1 MKLKILTVSF
11 LSLFLFASPCFADKY
26 GVYVKVIEGAQ
37 GSFDKVSEK
46 VEGALRKANWRILA
60 SYDTGVPE
68 KCEFRSRVIIFSS
81 TGYENSILSHG
92 PKAAFALPLRVGVYE
107 DDAGINVAL
116 LNPVSINRTI
126 IDGTSAE
133 EKGITEFS
141 QVTMNSITNIIT
153 KAVAGNVVNEQMGE
167 IRSKGRIDGTYGG
180 DFVQKIK
187 EIYKSRSSSDTNFKK
202 IAGDV
207 KYGILN
213 NKKGW
218 RLVYTLNLFLQGV
231 VIYGI
236 TKEEMEANAFSI
248 IQDMQSTKQY
258 TLPVLYYNT
267 AFPIELIVYRE
278 GGNIK
283 VVALD
288 EMYRMN
294 LYFLEIQKWKLIAKY
309 FMIPGQIEEEI
320 EKMATDEIVRRTQQ

>member
-1 MKLKILTVSF
+1 MKLKILTFAF
-11 LSLFLFASPCFADKY
+11 LGLFLFTSFGFADKY

-37 GSFDKVSEK
+37 GSFNEVSDK
-46 VEGALRKANWRILA
+46 VEGALKKAKWRILA

-68 KCEFRSRVIIFSS
+68 KCELRSRVIIFSS
-81 TGYENSILSHG
+81 SGYENSILSYG
-92 PKAAFALPLRVGVYE
+92 AKAAFALPLRVGVYE

-126 IDGTSAE
+126 IAGTSAE
-133 EKGITEFS
+133 EKSITEFS
-141 QVTMNSITNIIT
+141 LITMNSITSVIT
-153 KAVAGNVVNEQMGE
+153 KAVVGNVVNKQLGE
-167 IRSKGRIDGTYGG
+167 IRSKGKIDGTYGG

-187 EIYKSRSSSDTNFKK
+187 EIYKSRDSSDTNFKK
-202 IAGDV
+202 IAEDV

-213 NKKGW
+213 SKKGW
-218 RLVYTLNLFLQGV
+218 RLVYTLNLFPQGV

-236 TKEEMEANAFSI
+236 TKEEMEAKAFSI
-248 IQDMQSTKQY
+248 VQDIQSTKQY
-258 TLPVLYYNT
+258 TLPLLYYNT

-278 GGNIK
+278 GGKIK

-294 LYFLEIQKWKLIAKY
+294 LYFLEIQKLKLIVKY
-309 FMIPGQIEEEI
+309 FTIPGQIEEEI
-320 EKMATDEIVRRTQQ
+320 EKMATDGIVRRTQQ